1 MPKRTKDYRIGLLK
15 ELKDPQAA
23 QHYLNAAL
31 EDSEEMFLRALRAV
45 AEAHQM
51 SWVAEEA
58 GVSRESLYRMLSDA
72 GNPRYSSLTG
82 ILRAIGL
89 RLAVEKAS

>member
-15 ELKDPQAA
+15 ELKDSQAA

-51 SWVAEEA
+51 SWW
-58 GVSRESLYRMLSDA
+58 LK
-72 GNPRYSSLTG
+72 
-82 ILRAIGL
+82 
-89 RLAVEKAS
+89 RLV